1 MSDLKRNLIKIL
13 TKAGR
18 TIVRQGKGD
27 HVMWYSPISKMNFP
41 VDTGIT
47 SRHSANGILKQA
59 GLPKQ
64 F

>member
-1 MSDLKRNLIKIL
+1 MADLKRDLTKIL
-13 TKAGR
+13 VKAGC
-18 TIVRQGKGD
+18 TIVRKGKGD

-41 VDTGIT
+41 VDSGIT